1 MIVLPVFDYMSSE
14 DIEMDYFKDFKRRLK
29 YFDNVDKTNYR
40 YEYINENLN
49 IREYKVNTEEEIK
62 EEQNRRLDNTWT
74 KI

>member
-1 MIVLPVFDYMSSE
+1 MSSE

-29 YFDNVDKTNYR
+29 YCDNVDKMNYR

-49 IREYKVNTEEEIK
+49 IREYKVNTEEIK
-62 EEQNRRLDNTWT
+62 EEQNRRLDSSWT